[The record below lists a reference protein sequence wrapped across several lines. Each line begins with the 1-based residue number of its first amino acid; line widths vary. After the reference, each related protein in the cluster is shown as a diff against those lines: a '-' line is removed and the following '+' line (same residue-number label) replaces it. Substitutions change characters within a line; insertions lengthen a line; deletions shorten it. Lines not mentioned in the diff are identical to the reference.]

1 LSTKDAVW
9 FSFVDNFLQ
18 ILLFYRLKQFHPMFW
33 AGIFP
38 PTSYL
43 LYSYLIVNIYDMDNK
58 VEVKNLLDQLK
69 DVQALSESP
78 RTPETKLE
86 KEQVEDFVIQQ
97 SSRLIKETNELIL
110 SMKDYIA
117 HSPESKEIL
126 AISELIKASTAAIDT
141 LNKINLAEKKDKT
154 AKEIKL
160 LDIASKKELKNTE
173 NENRV
178 TFTREEILKQLMQ
191 SSIGIESVTK
201 DAKKPE

>member
-1 LSTKDAVW
+1 
-9 FSFVDNFLQ
+9 
-18 ILLFYRLKQFHPMFW
+18 
-33 AGIFP
+33 
-38 PTSYL
+38 
-43 LYSYLIVNIYDMDNK
+43 MDNK

-78 RTPETKLE
+78 RAPETKLE

-201 DAKKPE
+201 EAKKPE

>member
-1 LSTKDAVW
+1 
-9 FSFVDNFLQ
+9 
-18 ILLFYRLKQFHPMFW
+18 
-33 AGIFP
+33 
-38 PTSYL
+38 
-43 LYSYLIVNIYDMDNK
+43 MDQK

-69 DVQALSESP
+69 EVQALSETP
-78 RTPETKLE
+78 RSPETKINKDE
-86 KEQVEDFVIQQ
+86 IEDFVIQQ

-160 LDIASKKELKNTE
+160 LDIASKKELKTTND
-173 NENRV
+173 ENRV

-191 SSIGIESVTK
+191 SSVGIESVTV
-201 DAKKPE
+201 DAKKPV